1 MFLLTSFSDSQ
12 GVHYDTPYYRWQ
24 PQAANDQLTRYGVD
38 PAQHQ
43 GEARWCIVENVFTQ
57 DTGYRLYE
65 WDGNVFLGYTTPGQ
79 PAGPLSFLVQLEST
93 PH

>member
-1 MFLLTSFSDSQ
+1 MEFQKTLKCSD
-12 GVHYDTPYYRWQ
+12 D
-24 PQAANDQLTRYGVD
+24 
-38 PAQHQ
+38 
-43 GEARWCIVENVFTQ
+43 TQ

>member
-1 MFLLTSFSDSQ
+1 MRLGEYYQDQ
-12 GVHYDTPYYRWQ
+12 GY
-24 PQAANDQLTRYGVD
+24 
-38 PAQHQ
+38 
-43 GEARWCIVENVFTQ
+43 VFTQ